1 VEFRNESRGKRS
13 RGGKML
19 SRDLFLADA
28 KNSKL
33 DIAPVGE
40 ETENVVN
47 DLNKIE
53 PAMLE
58 RLKEL
63 SVPK

>member
-1 VEFRNESRGKRS
+1 MLPRS
-13 RGGKML
+13 
-19 SRDLFLADA
+19 LFLADA
-28 KNSKL
+28 KNLKL
-33 DIAPVGE
+33 DREPVTGK